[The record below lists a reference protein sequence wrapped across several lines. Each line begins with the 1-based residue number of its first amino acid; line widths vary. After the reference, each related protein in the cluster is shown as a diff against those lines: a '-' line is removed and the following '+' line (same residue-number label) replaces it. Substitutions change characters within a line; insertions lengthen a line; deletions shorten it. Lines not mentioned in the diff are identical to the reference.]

1 MVNRPHPLFGFV
13 VVAVALGVAVG
24 VFADAHEPTWALRS
38 EWVYRAELGAAMMM
52 LLYLPVVALLLAWR
66 GETFRRVQAPGGAG
80 FETPAAELDSAAKK
94 FAQYERQSEDRFRQ
108 LENALGKLKERIEEL
123 EA

>member
-13 VVAVALGVAVG
+13 VGAVALGILVA
-24 VFADAHEPTWALRS
+24 VFADAREPTWALRS
-38 EWVYRAELGAAMMM
+38 EWVYRAELGAAM
-52 LLYLPVVALLLAWR
+52 LVLIYLPVVALLLAWR

-80 FETPAAELDSAAKK
+80 VEMPADELESAAHK
-94 FAQYERQSEDRFRQ
+94 FAQYERQTENRFKQ
-108 LENALGKLKERIEEL
+108 LESAVDKLNERVERL